1 MNYTVYNSALLVV
14 NYRGI
19 IIDASPV
26 AKGYLSDENLK
37 GKTIEQFKDRLEKFQ
52 VYLAH
57 LRDYQI
63 YVIKKE
69 EDINGFL
76 EFVIENSYDEIFV
89 TDGEG
94 ITLYCNEAFEK
105 HYGIKRS
112 DIIGKDVKILEEQGI
127 VDKILVHD
135 VIRSKKMIS
144 YEQHTANGKTILNT
158 IKPILDDRNNVMYIV
173 ENCRDISEMSFL
185 RESMKSMTSKM
196 KKMEKSRK
204 YFNTISTENM
214 LKFSSKAMLK
224 LDSTIK
230 NLAIRDV
237 NILLMGESGTGKT
250 LMANRVHELSLKRD
264 KPFVNIDCTT
274 IPAELME
281 SELFGYEK
289 GSFTGALKSGKK
301 GLVEQANNGTLFL
314 DEIGELP
321 LALQAKLLQL
331 VQEKTYTSV
340 GSVYPKKIDVRIIA
354 ATNRDLLKLV
364 EEGKF
369 RGDLY
374 YRLALGI
381 INIPSLRERKEDIP
395 TLIDYYLEMYNEKY
409 DTNLEL
415 DPQVREILINYNWPG
430 NIRELQHLLEF
441 LVIDSKPDDRYITK
455 NSLPSNLT
463 ENIVEESIAKEIVS
477 TSNSDNIFEM
487 GKMDLNELVEGYKKE
502 IITKLY
508 DNCKSSYKVA
518 EKLSISQSTAHRL
531 IKKYVE

>member
-1 MNYTVYNSALLVV
+1 MYFYT
-14 NYRGI
+14 
-19 IIDASPV
+19 
-26 AKGYLSDENLK
+26 
-37 GKTIEQFKDRLEKFQ
+37 
-52 VYLAH
+52 
-57 LRDYQI
+57 
-63 YVIKKE
+63 
-69 EDINGFL
+69 
-76 EFVIENSYDEIFV
+76 
-89 TDGEG
+89 
-94 ITLYCNEAFEK
+94 
-105 HYGIKRS
+105 
-112 DIIGKDVKILEEQGI
+112 
-127 VDKILVHD
+127 
-135 VIRSKKMIS
+135 
-144 YEQHTANGKTILNT
+144 
-158 IKPILDDRNNVMYIV
+158 YI
-173 ENCRDISEMSFL
+173 
-185 RESMKSMTSKM
+185 
-196 KKMEKSRK
+196 
-204 YFNTISTENM
+204 TISTENM